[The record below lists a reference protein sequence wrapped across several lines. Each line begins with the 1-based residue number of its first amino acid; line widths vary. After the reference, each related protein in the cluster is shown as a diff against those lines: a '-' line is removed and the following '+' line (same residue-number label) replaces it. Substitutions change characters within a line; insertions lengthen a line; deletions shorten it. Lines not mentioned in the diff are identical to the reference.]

1 MRIFQPQAMSE
12 IGRRANQED
21 AIFPL
26 AGNATTND
34 RLFVVCDGMGGHEAG
49 EVASNSVT
57 TSFGEYLKE
66 ANPANFTTE
75 TFRKALTYAYD
86 QLDELDTNP
95 NNPRKMGTTLT
106 FLYIGDKNAMI
117 AHIGDSRVYQLRRN
131 EYGIMT
137 IVHKTEDHS
146 LVNDLVR
153 AQIITPEEAKTHP
166 RRNVITRAMQPNLQ
180 DRCKATVWET
190 NDLLDGD
197 YFFLCSDGVL
207 ESIEDDTLTNILGSD
222 ATDEDKLN
230 QIKELCS
237 QNSKDNNS
245 AYLIHIE
252 EGYIIAANDII
263 ARESSIAPEPST
275 KQPAIPVENAPVQAP
290 QDDTTSFRPAS
301 VTPVHAPKA
310 APAPR
315 NTHHAPA
322 QPTNHNN
329 TPIGGGQEKKR
340 PFSNGIL
347 AGLAVAALLLLGAG
361 GYLTYAKFM
370 DDNKEP
376 SKENTEVKEQ
386 PTEEQTSEEPATTTT
401 PTATSSTTT
410 SSRSGNS
417 NSGTTNTPP
426 QKTINITPQTDN
438 NSKGNTT
445 QSRAQMTNEETDQ
458 NKDKD
463 NDNDKDKQKTAQD
476 IQDQLLKN
484 TGKPNLQ
491 DLNQPKPE
499 EKKEKKPTDIGE
511 TLQETLKI

>member
-1 MRIFQPQAMSE
+1 MKIFQPQAMSE

-49 EVASNSVT
+49 EVASNSVS

-75 TFRKALTYAYD
+75 TFRKALSYAYD
-86 QLDELDTNP
+86 QLDELDSNP

-106 FLYIGDKNAMI
+106 FLYLGDKNAMI

-131 EYGIMT
+131 EHGIMT

-190 NDLLDGD
+190 NDVLDGD

-207 ESIEDDTLTNILGSD
+207 ESIEDITLTNILGTD
-222 ATDEDKLN
+222 ATDEEKLN
-230 QIKELCS
+230 KINELCS

-263 ARESSIAPEPST
+263 ARESSIAPKPST
-275 KQPAIPVENAPVQAP
+275 KQPAIPVASAPVHAT
-290 QDDTTSFRPAS
+290 QDDTTSFRPVPAD
-301 VTPVHAPKA
+301 PAHAPKT
-310 APAPR
+310 APASR
-315 NTHHAPA
+315 QAHHAPA
-322 QPTNHNN
+322 QPTHHNN
-329 TPIGGGQEKKR
+329 MPIGGGQDKKR

-347 AGLAVAALLLLGAG
+347 AGFAVAALILLGAG
-361 GYLTYAKFM
+361 GYFAYTKFM
-370 DDNKEP
+370 DDNKETP
-376 SKENTEVKEQ
+376 KENTEVNEPAKED
-386 PTEEQTSEEPATTTT
+386 PTTEEPTTTT
-401 PTATSSTTT
+401 NHSAATSGI
-410 SSRSGNS
+410 GNS
-417 NSGTTNTPP
+417 GSTNATTRNTTNVAPKSDNGKGKGNATKS
-426 QKTINITPQTDN
+426 QPQTSNNETEQVQDN
-438 NSKGNTT
+438 NKDNTT
-445 QSRAQMTNEETDQ
+445 
-458 NKDKD
+458 DK
-463 NDNDKDKQKTAQD
+463 KKTAQD
-476 IQDQLLKN
+476 IQNQLLRS
-484 TGKPNLQ
+484 TEKPNLQ
-491 DLNQPKPE
+491 DLNQPKQE
-499 EKKEKKPTDIGE
+499 QKKKPTDIGE
-511 TLQETLKI
+511 TLQETLSI